1 MEGFPATLGSARDH
15 SLNIHDQSWHAMS
28 KLSLDAGAEWA
39 GVDAKKELVD
49 LRSRIR
55 TLEAENAAL
64 LVDVNQDEG
73 YERLKVRCGALEAA
87 LRDVNMIC
95 AQAPP
100 LEDMDDTDKG
110 YGGVLESIQR
120 RVRKAFEL
128 ETKVDQ
134 CTCEWP
140 MAINVNCPHHS
151 TANRKVKP

>member
-1 MEGFPATLGSARDH
+1 
-15 SLNIHDQSWHAMS
+15 MS

-39 GVDAKKELVD
+39 GVGAKKELVD